1 MILKGVQMKRR
12 ILWAALIVL
21 TSVGF
26 AQAQGNLTGTIAG
39 VARTADTL
47 PFPGVV
53 VTAKS
58 PALQGVR
65 TTTTD
70 ANGNYI
76 FKALPPGVYTITFQ
90 VSGMRS
96 VEMTQT
102 LELGNSINVNGT
114 LETATV
120 EESITVTGETPG
132 ILETPTGG
140 ANYKA
145 SEIDSLATGRTV
157 AAMAELAPGLT
168 DNTPNVGQV
177 SISGAFAY
185 DNVFLVDGVDVNDNL
200 FGTANNLFIE
210 DAIEEQQILTSA
222 VSSEFGRFSGGVIN
236 TVTKR
241 GGNTFQGSFRMNFI
255 NSAWTDESPYEKE
268 NDITREGETNKI
280 YEGTLGGPIVKD
292 KLWFFG
298 AGRWAATSTQGTYP
312 DLGEA
317 VTSTQ
322 DNDRYIAKLTGTIAQ
337 NHTISGTYT
346 RNSTA
351 QSQPTFSITATSGLR
366 SIDPRTFYS
375 RTLPNN
381 LLNIN
386 YNGVLSSNLFV
397 EAQYSEKKFQ
407 FKDAGGTDT
416 NLVNGSPILT
426 QGVTGIPG
434 AGHYNAPYF
443 DATDP
448 EDRNNRQIAA
458 SLSYFL
464 STGSL
469 GRHDIKI
476 GYENFRTRRTGGNS
490 QSPTNYVFY
499 ADYATGADGKPALD
513 GGRYVPLWLPETSA
527 RTLYVAE
534 RGAQLDIT
542 TQSFFINDKWQIN
555 GKFSANLG
563 ARLELV
569 RSEATGD
576 IVSVDTSTLVPRL
589 ALAYDVR
596 GDGKIRLDASYA
608 RYAGKYN
615 DTQIGN
621 NTNVG
626 NPAYV
631 YQVYVGPEGQGLGF
645 APAFDPANYVN
656 VFGGLPTLNIFVK
669 EGLSS
674 PTTDEWTL
682 GLGFAL
688 PKNGFFKTI
697 YTNRNMKNFIEDRKD
712 TTTGFSVGDLEGVEV
727 GPFDN
732 RVFENSDLPT
742 RKYQGLTFIS
752 NIRPTPRWNLAANYT
767 LQLKNYGDFEGEA
780 RNQPGN
786 PSTWLDY
793 PELYVLERNFP
804 LGRLSGFQRH
814 KVRAWTSYDLGLGK
828 VGSLVASIVYRY
840 DSAQTYSLTAASV
853 PFSAIQRA
861 RIAGLGYTSP
871 PSSQTL
877 FFDERGTEDFADL
890 HTFDFAATYS
900 VPLWKS
906 LRPWVKFEV
915 YNLLNNDKLV
925 TWNTAISR
933 NTTGP
938 VDANGLATEY
948 VKGANFGKGTG
959 NGNYA
964 VPRTIQ
970 FAVGF
975 RF

>member
-1 MILKGVQMKRR
+1 MILKGVQMNRR
-12 ILWAALIVL
+12 ILWAALILL

-26 AQAQGNLTGTIAG
+26 AQAQGNLTGTISG

-145 SEIDSLATGRTV
+145 EDIDMLATGRTV

-177 SISGAFAY
+177 TISGAFAY

-222 VSSEFGRFSGGVIN
+222 VSSEYGRFGGGVIN

-241 GGNTFQGSFRMNFI
+241 GGNTFQGSFRTSLT
-255 NSAWTDESPYEKE
+255 NSEWTDESPYEIE
-268 NDITREGETNKI
+268 NDITREGDTNKT
-280 YEGTLGGPIVKD
+280 YEATLGGPVVKD

-322 DNDRYIAKLTGTIAQ
+322 DNDRYVAKLTGTIAQ
-337 NHTISGTYT
+337 NHTITGTYT

-351 QSQPTFSITATSGLR
+351 QGQPTFSITASSGLR
-366 SIDPRTFYS
+366 SVDPRTFYT
-375 RTLPNN
+375 RTLPNS
-381 LLNIN
+381 LLGLN
-386 YNGVLSSNLFV
+386 YNGILTSNLFI

-416 NLVNGSPILT
+416 DLVDGSPFFTL
-426 QGVTGIPG
+426 GVTDIPG
-434 AGHYNAPYF
+434 SGHYNAPYF

-448 EDRNNRQIAA
+448 EDRNNRQIGA

-464 STGSL
+464 STGSA

-476 GYENFRTRRTGGNS
+476 GYENYRSTRTGGNS

-499 ADYATGADGKPALD
+499 ADYLSSGGKPVIE
-513 GGRYVPLWLPETSA
+513 GGRFVPLFIPETNL
-527 RTLYVAE
+527 RINWVAS
-534 RGAQLDIT
+534 RGAEMNIT
-542 TQSFFINDKWQIN
+542 TQSFYINDRWQITN
-555 GKFSANLG
+555 KLSANLG
-563 ARLELV
+563 ARLEIV
-569 RSEATGD
+569 QSDATGG
-576 IVSVDTSTLVPRL
+576 IATVDTTTLVPRL
-589 ALAYDVR
+589 ALGYDVL
-596 GDGKIRLDASYA
+596 GDGKVRLDASYA

-615 DTQIGN
+615 DAQIGN
-621 NTNVG
+621 NTSVG
-626 NPAYV
+626 NPAYT
-631 YQVYVGPEGQGLGF
+631 YQLYVGPEGQGVNF
-645 APAFDPANYVN
+645 APGFDAANYVT
-656 VFGGLPTLNIFVK
+656 FAGTLPTLNVFFDD
-669 EGLSS
+669 GLSS
-674 PTTDEWTL
+674 PTTDEWTI
-682 GLGFAL
+682 GAGFSL

-697 YTNRNMKNFIEDRKD
+697 YTNRNVKNFIENRID
-712 TTTGFSVGDLEGVEV
+712 TTTGTSVGELEGVEV

-732 RVFENSDLPT
+732 IVYENSNLPS
-742 RKYQGLTFIS
+742 RKYEGLTFIA
-752 NIRPTPRWNLAANYT
+752 NIRPTSRWNVSANYT
-767 LQLKNYGDFEGEA
+767 YQLKNEGDFEGEA
-780 RNQPGN
+780 RNQPGIATILLN
-786 PSTWLDY
+786 Y
-793 PELYVLERNFP
+793 PELYVVDRNNP
-804 LGRLSGFQRH
+804 LGRLSSFQRH
-814 KVRAWTSYDLGLGK
+814 KIRAWTSYDVGLGK
-828 VGSLVASIVYRY
+828 LGSFVASVMYRY
-840 DSAQTYSLTAASV
+840 DSALTYSLAAASV
-853 PFSAIQRA
+853 PFSSIQRG

-871 PSSQTL
+871 PTNQTL
-877 FFDERGTEDFADL
+877 YFGERGSEDFEDL

-900 VPLWKS
+900 VPIWKS
-906 LRPWVKFEV
+906 LRPWVKFEA
-915 YNLLNNDKLV
+915 YNILNNDKLV
-925 TWNTAISR
+925 SWNTAITR

-938 VDANGLATEY
+938 VDSDGLATQY
-948 VKGANFGKGTG
+948 NKGSNFGKGTS
-959 NGNYA
+959 NSNYA
-964 VPRTIQ
+964 VPRTLQ
-970 FAVGF
+970 VSLGF

>member
-1 MILKGVQMKRR
+1 MNRR
-12 ILWAALIVL
+12 ILWAALLVL
-21 TSVGF
+21 ASVGL
-26 AQAQGNLTGTIAG
+26 AQAQGNLTGTISG

-90 VSGMRS
+90 VSGMRA
-96 VEMTQT
+96 VEKIQT
-102 LELGNSINVNGT
+102 LELGNSITVNGT

-120 EESITVTGETPG
+120 EEAITVTGETSG
-132 ILETPTGG
+132 ILETATGG

-145 SEIDSLATGRTV
+145 SEIDTLATGRTV

-168 DNTPNVGQV
+168 DNTPNPGQV

-210 DAIEEQQILTSA
+210 DAIEEQQVLTSA
-222 VSSEFGRFSGGVIN
+222 VSSEYGRFGGGVIN

-241 GGNTFQGSFRMNFI
+241 GGNTFQGSFRTSFT
-255 NSAWTDESPYEKE
+255 NSEWTDESPYEIE
-268 NDITREGETNKI
+268 NDITREGDTNKT
-280 YEGTLGGPIVKD
+280 YEVTLGGPILKD
-292 KLWFFG
+292 RLWFFG

-337 NHTISGTYT
+337 NHTITGTYT

-351 QSQPTFSITATSGLR
+351 QAQPTFSITASSGLR
-366 SIDPRTFYS
+366 SIDPRTFYT
-375 RTLPNN
+375 RTLPNS
-381 LLNIN
+381 LLGIN
-386 YNGVLSSNLFV
+386 YNGVLTSNLFV

-407 FKDAGGTDT
+407 FKDSGGTDT
-416 NLVNGSPILT
+416 DLVNGSPFLT
-426 QGVTGIPG
+426 LGLTGIPG
-434 AGHYNAPYF
+434 SGHFNAPYF

-448 EDRNNRQIAA
+448 EDRDNRQIAA

-464 STGSL
+464 STGSA

-476 GYENFRTRRTGGNS
+476 GFENFRTTRSGGNS

-499 ADYATGADGKPALD
+499 ADYLAADGKPVVEND
-513 GGRYVPLWLPETSA
+513 RIVPLWISEGNA

-534 RGAQLDIT
+534 RGANLNIT

-555 GKFSANLG
+555 NKLSANLG

-569 RSEATGD
+569 RSEATGG
-576 IVSVDTSTLVPRL
+576 IITVDTTTLVPRL
-589 ALAYDVR
+589 ALGYDVR

-615 DTQIGN
+615 DSQVGN
-621 NTNVG
+621 NTTVG

-631 YQVYVGPEGQGLGF
+631 YQLYVGPDGQGVNF
-645 APAFDPANYVN
+645 APGYDPTNYVN
-656 VFGGLPTLNIFVK
+656 IFGGLPTLNIFVDD
-669 EGLSS
+669 GLAS

-682 GLGFAL
+682 GLGIAL
-688 PKNGFFKTI
+688 PKNGFFKAI
-697 YTNRNMKNFIEDRKD
+697 YTNRSVGDFIETRSD
-712 TTTGFSVGDLEGVEV
+712 TTTGTSIGELEGVEV

-732 RVFENSDLPT
+732 IRYENSDLPT
-742 RKYQGLTFIS
+742 REYEGLSFIA
-752 NIRPTPRWNLAANYT
+752 NIRPTTRWNLAANYT
-767 LQLKNYGDFEGEA
+767 YQLKNEGDFEGEA
-780 RNQPGN
+780 RNQPGI
-786 PSTWLDY
+786 STVWLDY
-793 PELYVLERNFP
+793 PELYVIDRNLP
-804 LGRLSGFQRH
+804 TGRLAQFQRH
-814 KVRAWTSYDLGLGK
+814 KVRAWTSYDVGLGK
-828 VGSLVASIVYRY
+828 LGSLVASVIYRY
-840 DSAQTYSLTAASV
+840 DSALTYSLAAARV
-853 PFSAIQRA
+853 PFSSIQRS

-877 FFDERGTEDFADL
+877 YFGERGSEDFEDV
-890 HTFDFAATYS
+890 HTLDFAATYS
-900 VPLWKS
+900 VPIWKS
-906 LRPWVKFEV
+906 LRPWVKFEA
-915 YNLLNNDKLV
+915 YNFLNNDKLV
-925 TWNTAISR
+925 TWNTAITR

-938 VDANGLATEY
+938 VDSDGLATEY
-948 VKGANFGKGTG
+948 VKGASFGKGTS
-959 NGNYA
+959 NSNYV
-964 VPRTIQ
+964 VPRTLQ
-970 FAVGF
+970 VSVGF